1 MTARRLFV
9 YDPENPRKDDVL
21 AFFCAEARKT
31 EKRVHLLI
39 ADPVK
44 SREQEEKYH
53 AIIGEI
59 AQAKTVYGKR
69 LPPESWKRLL
79 IDAFKHETQ
88 HDPDLAVEWAR
99 FGNVELLPALNHP
112 GFVMVGEQSRKFTVK
127 LASAFIEW
135 LLAFQA
141 GEDAEVAA

>member
-9 YDPENPRKDDVL
+9 YDPANPRRDDVL
-21 AFFCAEARKT
+21 AFFVETVRASTR
-31 EKRVHLLI
+31 RVHLMI

-59 AQAKTVYGKR
+59 ANAKTLYGKC
-69 LPPESWKRLL
+69 LPAESWKRLL

-88 HDPDLAVEWAR
+88 HDAELAQEWAK
-99 FGNVELLPALNHP
+99 FGNVELLPAMNHP
-112 GFVMVGEQSRKFTVK
+112 GFVIVGEQSRKFTVK
-127 LASAFIEW
+127 LAAAFISW

-141 GEDAEVAA
+141 TEDAEVMA